1 MKNELDPAKILH
13 AYEVVMEHGTPTEHG
28 KIYEGIEAFADYDGC
43 SASPEMSID
52 AYKNEHI

>member
-28 KIYEGIEAFADYDGC
+28 KIYEGIEAFADYDGYNVYMRGNGV
-43 SASPEMSID
+43 EL
-52 AYKNEHI
+52 